1 MLKTRPSSLSML
13 VVWVVSVLCAEK
25 LWECPVLL
33 LCVPHVHD
41 MHFFKE
47 EREREYLLINV
58 EHFTYECENFYS
70 FTVITSWY
78 VASCS
83 TKITVAHLQTV
94 FYYSVVNSLVN
105 IVN

>member
-47 EREREYLLINV
+47 ERERENICLLMLNTLHMNVKIFIRSQSLHLGMWLPAVQKLLLLICRQY
-58 EHFTYECENFYS
+58 F
-70 FTVITSWY
+70 
-78 VASCS
+78 
-83 TKITVAHLQTV
+83 ITVLLTLL
-94 FYYSVVNSLVN
+94 ST
-105 IVN
+105 